1 MAGLFVNLNN
11 KGASKKIELFYRS
24 KIESAMKMAL
34 VECLR
39 QLTISTPVDTGRARW
54 GWFVTVGSP
63 STEIPPEAP
72 KGWNGESSGGT
83 AYFAPPD
90 VASRTNITV
99 SADSTS
105 YITNNVPY
113 IVKLNNG
120 SSKQAPARFAE
131 RSAASAQNAVMR
143 YLKSKG

>member
-63 STEIPPEAP
+63 STEIPPE
-72 KGWNGESSGGT
+72 GQYSM
-83 AYFAPPD
+83 PD
-90 VASRTNITV
+90 VTTRANVSV
-99 SADSTS
+99 SADDTA
-105 YITNNVPY
+105 YIANNVPY
-113 IVKLNNG
+113 IVELNDG
-120 SSKQAPARFAE
+120 SSKQQPARFAE

>member
-1 MAGLFVNLNN
+1 MIKINLGR
-11 KGASKKIELFYRS
+11 KGAEKKITSYYRGQ
-24 KIESAMKMAL
+24 IEKAMKMAI

-63 STEIPPEAP
+63 STEIPPE
-72 KGWNGESSGGT
+72 GQYSI
-83 AYFAPPD
+83 PD
-90 VASRTNITV
+90 VTSRANVSV
-99 SADSTS
+99 SADVTA

-113 IVKLNNG
+113 IVVLNGG
-120 SSKQAPARFAE
+120 SSKQQPARFAE
-131 RSAASAQNAVMR
+131 RSAASGQKAAVR

>member
-24 KIESAMKMAL
+24 KIESAIKIAL
-34 VECLR
+34 TECLR

-54 GWFVTVGSP
+54 GWFVTVRSP
-63 STEIPPEAP
+63 SSEIPPE
-72 KGWNGESSGGT
+72 GQYSV
-83 AYFAPPD
+83 PD
-90 VASRTNITV
+90 VTSRANVSV
-99 SADSTS
+99 SADVTS

-113 IVKLNNG
+113 IVKLNDG
-120 SSKQAPARFAE
+120 SSKQQPARFVE
-131 RSAASAQNAVMR
+131 RAAASAQNAVMR

>member
-1 MAGLFVNLNN
+1 MIKINLGR
-11 KGASKKIELFYRS
+11 KGAEKKITSYYRGQ
-24 KIESAMKMAL
+24 IEKAMKMAI

-63 STEIPPEAP
+63 SSEVAPEAP
-72 KGWNGESSGGT
+72 KGWKGESKEGGT
-83 AYFAPPD
+83 AYFAIPD

-99 SADSTS
+99 SADSAA

-113 IVKLNNG
+113 VVYLNDGTTKL
-120 SSKQAPARFAE
+120 PPLRFAE
-131 RSAASAQNAVMR
+131 RAAASAQIAVMR

>member
-24 KIESAMKMAL
+24 KIEAAIKIAL
-34 VECLR
+34 TECLR

-54 GWFVTVGSP
+54 GWFVTVGVP
-63 STEIPPEAP
+63 STEIPPE
-72 KGWNGESSGGT
+72 GQYSI
-83 AYFAPPD
+83 PD

-113 IVKLNNG
+113 IVELNDG
-120 SSKQAPARFAE
+120 SSKQQPARFVE

>member
-11 KGASKKIELFYRS
+11 KGAGKKIELFYRS

-63 STEIPPEAP
+63 STEIPPEGHYSIPDVTSRA
-72 KGWNGESSGGT
+72 NVSVSSDVT
-83 AYFAPPD
+83 AYIA
-90 VASRTNITV
+90 
-99 SADSTS
+99 
-105 YITNNVPY
+105 NNVPY

-131 RSAASAQNAVMR
+131 RSAANAQKAVMR

>member
-11 KGASKKIELFYRS
+11 KGAGKKIELFYRS

-63 STEIPPEAP
+63 STEIPPE
-72 KGWNGESSGGT
+72 GHYSI
-83 AYFAPPD
+83 PD
-90 VASRTNITV
+90 VTSRANVSV
-99 SADSTS
+99 SADVTA
-105 YITNNVPY
+105 YIANNVPY
-113 IVKLNNG
+113 IVELNDG
-120 SSKQAPARFAE
+120 SSKQQPARFAE

>member
-24 KIESAMKMAL
+24 KIEAAIKIAL
-34 VECLR
+34 TGCLR

-54 GWFVTVGSP
+54 GWFVTVRSP
-63 STEIPPEAP
+63 STEIPPE
-72 KGWNGESSGGT
+72 GQYSI
-83 AYFAPPD
+83 PD

-113 IVKLNNG
+113 IVELNDG
-120 SSKQAPARFAE
+120 SSKQQPARFVE

>member
-11 KGASKKIELFYRS
+11 KGAGKKIELFYRS
-24 KIESAMKMAL
+24 KIESAMTMAL

-63 STEIPPEAP
+63 STEIPPE
-72 KGWNGESSGGT
+72 GHYSI
-83 AYFAPPD
+83 PD
-90 VASRTNITV
+90 VTSRANVSV
-99 SADSTS
+99 SADVTA
-105 YITNNVPY
+105 YIANNVPY
-113 IVKLNNG
+113 IVELNDG
-120 SSKQAPARFAE
+120 SSKQQPARFAE

>member
-63 STEIPPEAP
+63 STEIPPE
-72 KGWNGESSGGT
+72 GQYSI
-83 AYFAPPD
+83 PD
-90 VASRTNITV
+90 VTSRANVSV
-99 SADSTS
+99 SADVTA
-105 YITNNVPY
+105 YIANNVPY
-113 IVKLNNG
+113 IVELNDG
-120 SSKQAPARFAE
+120 SSKQQPARFAE